1 MMHEQIQR
9 RIQSI
14 IQNVEELPSLPDV
27 VSKIINMVNDPNV
40 SFKQVSDEISKDQAV
55 TANILKLC
63 NSAYFS
69 KGKEI
74 SSIDRAIV
82 ILGLKEVKDIVV
94 IATTKT
100 VLNRIIAGYDLGRGE
115 LWKHGV
121 AVAMLAKK
129 IAVESNQKAIADIAF
144 TGGIIHDVGKTV
156 LSLFVQNTF
165 KDILAAVTDRNITF
179 QEAEKMIMGFD
190 HQQIGEQVTM
200 KWKFPKVLQSIVR
213 FHHEPMSAPQE
224 HIKMVSIVHIAN
236 TLCLMAGIGIGSDGL
251 YHELSTDAVAQL
263 ALKDAQLERFY
274 SEIPELMKQ
283 ANDIL

>member
-1 MMHEQIQR
+1 MHEHIQQ

-14 IQNVEELPSLPDV
+14 IQNVEQLPSLPDV
-27 VSKIINMVNDPNV
+27 VSKIINMVNDPDV
-40 SFKQVSDEISKDQAV
+40 SFKHVADEIAKDQAI

-94 IATTKT
+94 IATTKS
-100 VLNRIIAGYDLGRGE
+100 VLNKVIVGYDLARGE

-129 IAVESNQKAIADIAF
+129 IATECNQKAIADIAF

-156 LSLFVQNTF
+156 LALFVQSTLKEILNT
-165 KDILAAVTDRNITF
+165 VTEKSITF
-179 QEAEKMIMGFD
+179 QEAEKVVMGFD
-190 HQQIGEQVTM
+190 HQQIGEQVAI

-213 FHHEPMSAPQE
+213 YHHEPMNAPDD
-224 HIKMVSIVHIAN
+224 HKMIVSIVHIAN

-251 YHELSTDAVAQL
+251 YHELNYDAIKL
-263 ALKDAQLERFY
+263 LSLKDSELEKLFAD
-274 SEIPELMKQ
+274 IPELMMK
-283 ANDIL
+283 AKDIL

>member
-1 MMHEQIQR
+1 MHEHIQQ

-14 IQNVEELPSLPDV
+14 IQNVEQLPSLPDV
-27 VSKIINMVNDPNV
+27 VSKIINMVNDPDV
-40 SFKQVSDEISKDQAV
+40 SFKHVADEIAKDQAI

-94 IATTKT
+94 IATTKS
-100 VLNRIIAGYDLGRGE
+100 VLNKVIVGYDLARGE

-129 IAVESNQKAIADIAF
+129 IATECNQKAIADIAF

-156 LSLFVQNTF
+156 LALFVQSTLKEILNT
-165 KDILAAVTDRNITF
+165 VTEKSITF
-179 QEAEKMIMGFD
+179 QEAEKVVMGFD
-190 HQQIGEQVTM
+190 HQQIGEQVAI

-213 FHHEPMSAPQE
+213 YHHEPMNAPDD
-224 HIKMVSIVHIAN
+224 HKMIVSIVHIAN

-251 YHELSTDAVAQL
+251 YHELNMMQL
-263 ALKDAQLERFY
+263 SCYHSK
-274 SEIPELMKQ
+274 IP
-283 ANDIL
+283 N

>member
-1 MMHEQIQR
+1 MHEHIQQ

-14 IQNVEELPSLPDV
+14 IQNVEQLPSLPDV
-27 VSKIINMVNDPNV
+27 VSKIVNMVNDPDV
-40 SFKQVSDEISKDQAV
+40 SFKHVADEIAKDQAI

-94 IATTKT
+94 IATTKS
-100 VLNRIIAGYDLGRGE
+100 VLNKVIVGYDLARGE

-129 IAVESNQKAIADIAF
+129 IATECNQKAIADIAF

-156 LSLFVQNTF
+156 LALFVQSTF
-165 KDILAAVTDRNITF
+165 KEILNTVTEKSITF
-179 QEAEKMIMGFD
+179 QEAEKVVMGFD
-190 HQQIGEQVTM
+190 HQQIGEQVAI

-213 FHHEPMSAPQE
+213 YHHEPMNAPDD
-224 HIKMVSIVHIAN
+224 HKMIVSIVHIAN

-251 YHELSTDAVAQL
+251 YHELNYDAIKL
-263 ALKDAQLERFY
+263 LSLKDSELEKLFAD
-274 SEIPELMKQ
+274 IPELMMK
-283 ANDIL
+283 AKDIL

>member
-1 MMHEQIQR
+1 MHEHIQQ

-14 IQNVEELPSLPDV
+14 IQNVEQLPSLPDV
-27 VSKIINMVNDPNV
+27 VSKIINMVNDPDV
-40 SFKQVSDEISKDQAV
+40 SFKHVADEIAKDQAI

-94 IATTKT
+94 IATTKS
-100 VLNRIIAGYDLGRGE
+100 VLNKVIVGYDLARGE

-129 IAVESNQKAIADIAF
+129 IATECNQKAIADIAF

-156 LSLFVQNTF
+156 LALFVQSTLKEILNT
-165 KDILAAVTDRNITF
+165 VTEKSITF
-179 QEAEKMIMGFD
+179 QEAEKVVMGFD
-190 HQQIGEQVTM
+190 HQQIGEQVAI
-200 KWKFPKVLQSIVR
+200 KWKFPRVLQSIVR
-213 FHHEPMSAPQE
+213 YHHEPMNAPDD
-224 HIKMVSIVHIAN
+224 HKMIVSIVHIAN

-251 YHELSTDAVAQL
+251 YHELNYDAIKL
-263 ALKDAQLERFY
+263 LSLKDSELEKLFAD
-274 SEIPELMKQ
+274 IPELMMK
-283 ANDIL
+283 AKDIL